1 MGYRLISSMRCQFYL
16 LFFVFVPSHSLP
28 LSLRFPPSIRLRSP
42 MIGCAR
48 KIAPTVVN
56 QIRNLKIS
64 VFFSFLW
71 RDYTRDPRP
80 DRRHAQAHMYEFV
93 NSPCRTEV
101 CEIRRG
107 AFFSSSSRCPPSC
120 SCARN
125 WVKRNEKKKKND
137 SQSFKTYKYY
147 NIIAVEKLCSN
158 NRKCVCDEVHDCNS
172 RAMRTNIINDL
183 TAHCVCA
190 ASTQNWIHS
199 HTDAVHH
206 HQPTE
211 FHVERI
217 AKKIVWHVC
226 DKNWRREI
234 WRRQISGM
242 IDGQSAYVFDSPSP
256 PYRLPRPTLHAG
268 QMPIEIFAR
277 RQTGRAH
284 NRRVV
289 IYSA

>member
-1 MGYRLISSMRCQFYL
+1 MHRRTCMNLWIRHVVQKCAKFVVARFFLLLHVVRRRVHARAIELNEMR
-16 LFFVFVPSHSLP
+16 
-28 LSLRFPPSIRLRSP
+28 R
-42 MIGCAR
+42 
-48 KIAPTVVN
+48 
-56 QIRNLKIS
+56 
-64 VFFSFLW
+64 
-71 RDYTRDPRP
+71 
-80 DRRHAQAHMYEFV
+80 
-93 NSPCRTEV
+93 
-101 CEIRRG
+101 
-107 AFFSSSSRCPPSC
+107 
-120 SCARN
+120 
-125 WVKRNEKKKKND
+125 KKKND